1 MGETVLFGRYRLLE
15 PAGSGGSAQVWRAL
29 DTETGDEVA
38 VKRLHPLVVAD
49 DHARRRLEREFRALQ
64 SLDEPHIVRVREL
77 RIEEDEAALV
87 LDYVAGPSLADRLAS
102 GRPFDPAEAVGIVR
116 DVAAAL
122 AAAHSAG
129 IVHRDVTPGNI
140 LLEPGDG
147 ARLTDFGIAQ
157 AGVEGTAATAVTAA
171 GQLVGT
177 LRYLAPEQ
185 LRGEPATPASDLHA
199 LAAVTYEM
207 LAGRPAYPATT
218 PVGLVEAQA
227 RGPARIDG
235 IPLALDEAIRRGLA
249 ADPADRH
256 PDVTAFADELVAAL
270 EDAHTELM
278 PLPLM
283 AGAAGG
289 AALAGATAGG
299 AAVAGVAGV
308 AGPPATGTGAM
319 WAPAPDAQ
327 PVAASA
333 VRPGAPVERVGQV
346 GSVARGRRT
355 IPAPLTALLVLV
367 VAAIALAAIGP
378 FNGGA
383 PTGSQPA
390 VAPLVTPDP
399 TPEATPDPTPEP
411 TPEPKN
417 DRGKGNDNGKG
428 NGNGNGNDKDDD

>member
-1 MGETVLFGRYRLLE
+1 MGETVLFGRYRLIE

-49 DHARRRLEREFRALQ
+49 DHARRRLEREFRALR
-64 SLDEPHIVRVREL
+64 SLDERHIVRVREL
-77 RIEEDEAALV
+77 RIEDDEAALV
-87 LDYVAGPSLADRLAS
+87 LDYVAGPSLADRLAT
-102 GRPFDPAEAVGIVR
+102 GRRFEPAEAVDVAR

-122 AAAHSAG
+122 AAAHAAG

-157 AGVEGTAATAVTAA
+157 AGVDGTAATAVTAA

-227 RGPARIDG
+227 RGPARIEG
-235 IPLALDEAIRRGLA
+235 IPLALDEAVRRGLA
-249 ADPADRH
+249 ADPGDRH

-270 EDAHTELM
+270 EDARTEVL
-278 PLPLM
+278 PLPLV

-289 AALAGATAGG
+289 AP
-299 AAVAGVAGV
+299 
-308 AGPPATGTGAM
+308 AGPM
-319 WAPAPDAQ
+319 WAPVPNPEPIAPDS
-327 PVAASA
+327 P
-333 VRPGAPVERVGQV
+333 
-346 GSVARGRRT
+346 ARRAL
-355 IPAPLTALLVLV
+355 PAPLAGLLLLLVG
-367 VAAIALAAIGP
+367 AIALAAIGP
-378 FNGGA
+378 FDGGTPA
-383 PTGSQPA
+383 GSQPA

-399 TPEATPDPTPEP
+399 TPEPTAEPTPEP

-417 DRGKGNDNGKG
+417 DKGKGDDKGNGNDNGKG
-428 NGNGNGNDKDDD
+428 NGKGNDDDDD